1 MADPLRSSSDGAIEV
16 KDDSLAK
23 RYGFKLGASIMSLP
37 ISLAQQWLVTRA
49 LGPSDYGRFSFLNSF
64 FTEVITFFDSGTS
77 TGFYSKLCARPNEI
91 GLLVFYWRL
100 VLLIAGLLFSS
111 VALVLLSGNGHWFW
125 IAELPQTVFLA
136 LGCCFGIWLSTIAGK
151 IADALGKTTAGE
163 TTRLISKLAGLAA
176 LAGLFNGYHV
186 TIEWFFSIQLAS
198 NLLSLFLLE
207 YKLRK
212 CGATLSPRLS
222 LQRVELRRYASEFW
236 SYSHPLLSYSL
247 VGMIAVLADRW
258 LLQRLAGATEQGFY
272 GLAVQV
278 GSFCLIFTSAMIPL
292 LARDFARASHNLD
305 KERISRD
312 FGTHVPRLYAA
323 SACLGVFMASEADQ
337 VATVLGGD
345 KFTQAGI
352 ATALMCLY
360 PIHQTCGQINGS
372 FFYATGQ
379 TTLYRNLGLINIA
392 LGLTLTVILLGP
404 PQIGGL
410 ALGAEGLATK
420 MLLTQFFA
428 VNVQSWII
436 CRQLKRSFWG
446 LMVQQIFVL
455 FALAFLALIARIGG
469 AISSPIVIVQLMTSL
484 LLYSISLVA
493 VVFLS
498 PRVVGL
504 TRADLNNLVSKIA
517 ARLGLVHWL

>member
-1 MADPLRSSSDGAIEV
+1 
-16 KDDSLAK
+16 
-23 RYGFKLGASIMSLP
+23 
-37 ISLAQQWLVTRA
+37 
-49 LGPSDYGRFSFLNSF
+49 
-64 FTEVITFFDSGTS
+64 
-77 TGFYSKLCARPNEI
+77 
-91 GLLVFYWRL
+91 
-100 VLLIAGLLFSS
+100 
-111 VALVLLSGNGHWFW
+111 
-125 IAELPQTVFLA
+125 
-136 LGCCFGIWLSTIAGK
+136 
-151 IADALGKTTAGE
+151 
-163 TTRLISKLAGLAA
+163 
-176 LAGLFNGYHV
+176 
-186 TIEWFFSIQLAS
+186 
-198 NLLSLFLLE
+198 
-207 YKLRK
+207 
-212 CGATLSPRLS
+212 
-222 LQRVELRRYASEFW
+222 
-236 SYSHPLLSYSL
+236 
-247 VGMIAVLADRW
+247 
-258 LLQRLAGATEQGFY
+258 
-272 GLAVQV
+272 
-278 GSFCLIFTSAMIPL
+278 
-292 LARDFARASHNLD
+292 
-305 KERISRD
+305 
-312 FGTHVPRLYAA
+312 
-323 SACLGVFMASEADQ
+323 MASEADQ